1 MELVTGFKGEAHI
14 SAENWAD
21 LNRGLAGGGSYVLP
35 VGEKFRAELVT
46 NNLLKIYDGCGIF
59 QGRQVVIPAGQS
71 DEITIENGSQ
81 GEKRIDIVGVRY
93 VKDESSKIETT
104 ESVYVKGTPAE
115 SDPVAPT
122 LDEGNIRAGDLAATW
137 ALYQLELDGLNV
149 VSVTPL
155 FETLKSS
162 AEVAEELEAINSNKK
177 DSIISDEYYKDNQT
191 IPANSSA
198 TIQVS
203 VPVKTGYS
211 RCVWTTRATNASS
224 DGNGSSYAC
233 VYSTNL
239 ATNDDYVAV
248 GVRNYA
254 NVSIKIRV
262 SVRMMYVRNDL
273 L

>member
-21 LNRGLAGGGSYVLP
+21 LNRGLAGDGSYVLP

-122 LDEGNIRAGDLAATW
+122 LEEGNIRAGDLAATW

-155 FETLKSS
+155 FETLRSG
-162 AEVAEELEAINSNKK
+162 AEVAEELEELNSNMTNLLLIKSK
-177 DSIISDEYYKDNQT
+177 STRLNVTAGQSTLSYIILDVVPGYTPVISTVYSYHITTKVTDARITDDRVVFHFE
-191 IPANSSA
+191 A
-198 TIQVS
+198 TA
-203 VPVKTGYS
+203 PNTPETFAADTLYVKT
-211 RCVWTTRATNASS
+211 AA
-224 DGNGSSYAC
+224 
-233 VYSTNL
+233 
-239 ATNDDYVAV
+239 
-248 GVRNYA
+248 
-254 NVSIKIRV
+254 
-262 SVRMMYVRNDL
+262 M
-273 L
+273 

>member
-21 LNRGLAGGGSYVLP
+21 LNRGLAGDGSYVLP

-122 LDEGNIRAGDLAATW
+122 LEEGNIRAGDLAATW

-155 FETLKSS
+155 FETLRSG
-162 AEVAEELEAINSNKK
+162 AEVAEELEELNSN
-177 DSIISDEYYKDNQT
+177 ISDRFG
-191 IPANSSA
+191 SA
-198 TIQVS
+198 
-203 VPVKTGYS
+203 KLL
-211 RCVWTTRATNASS
+211 CK
-224 DGNGSSYAC
+224 
-233 VYSTNL
+233 NL
-239 ATNDDYVAV
+239 TADTNDHWTFSYLHCVALFL
-248 GVRNYA
+248 VRNKDARIVLVDTWGGMNAIA
-254 NVSIKIRV
+254 NNGLSGVKVTVTGDPNKTVTIK
-262 SVRMMYVRNDL
+262 NDWNAAITVL
-273 L
+273 AFVY